1 MTQSFTAHSIVQ
13 HVSSSLA
20 RAPYNLD
27 TVGTYQATALSA
39 RDRLIKSEFNRL
51 FTVILTTLN
60 PFFADWNDTQ
70 SETADLSFH

>member
-1 MTQSFTAHSIVQ
+1 MNSIVQ

-39 RDRLIKSEFNRL
+39 RDRLIKSEFGHTSVL
-51 FTVILTTLN
+51 SFFLTCTDLSLS
-60 PFFADWNDTQ
+60 DWNDTQ
-70 SETADLSFH
+70 SMFL